1 MPGKRESYLNWD
13 EYFMGLAILSSMRS
27 KDPHNQVGAC
37 IVEEE
42 SKKILSI
49 GYNGLT
55 KGMSDDLFDWNSSG
69 EITGNPLNIK
79 DFYIVHAERNA
90 ILNYRGNK
98 KDLEGSTM
106 YVTWSPCT
114 ECVKEIVQV
123 GIKKVYYLREFS
135 KEIQKMIGR
144 RMLDSAGVECIPYN
158 REREITKEEVVANTE
173 AVQKVLKSFSKR

>member
-55 KGMSDDLFDWNSSG
+55 KGMSDDTFDWNSSG

-79 DFYIVHAERNA
+79 
-90 ILNYRGNK
+90 
-98 KDLEGSTM
+98 
-106 YVTWSPCT
+106 
-114 ECVKEIVQV
+114 
-123 GIKKVYYLREFS
+123 EF
-135 KEIQKMIGR
+135 
-144 RMLDSAGVECIPYN
+144 
-158 REREITKEEVVANTE
+158 
-173 AVQKVLKSFSKR
+173 